1 MVLPSDRDR
10 NRKRDRVPSP
20 FGKGGFL
27 DDLFQD
33 LEDSFFRTNSLGRFG
48 NTDIYEKNGKLHY
61 RIELPGLTKDQISIR
76 AKDNQLIVSGEVE
89 RNENKEDVNY
99 ISRGRRYGRF
109 KQSFG
114 LPEEVE
120 DPDQLK
126 AKFENGV
133 LHIQADLS
141 ESLTEEKA
149 VDIEIE

>member
-1 MVLPSDRDR
+1 MVLPSDR

-20 FGKGGFL
+20 FGKGGLL

-33 LEDSFFRTNSLGRFG
+33 LEDSFFRGNGLGRFG
-48 NTDIYEKNGKLHY
+48 NTDIYEKDGTLHY
-61 RIELPGLTKDQISIR
+61 KVELPGLTKDQISIQ
-76 AKDNQLIVSGEVE
+76 AKNDQLVISGEVE
-89 RNENKEDVNY
+89 QEESGENVNY

-114 LPEEVE
+114 LPEEIE

-133 LHIQADLS
+133 LHIQAELS
-141 ESLTEEKA
+141 KSVTEEEA